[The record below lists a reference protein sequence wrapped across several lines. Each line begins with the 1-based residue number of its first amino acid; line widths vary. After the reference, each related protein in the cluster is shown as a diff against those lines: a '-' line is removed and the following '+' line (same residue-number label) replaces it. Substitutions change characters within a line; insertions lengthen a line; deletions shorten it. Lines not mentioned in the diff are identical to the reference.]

1 MKTISWRAIL
11 GVLLILFG
19 SVALLQAL
27 DVITLQGDISAWIR
41 AAIFILG
48 GLIFLYVLLQAP
60 QTNWW
65 AAIPGFTLAG
75 LGVMLALTNIPNF
88 IEKIGVGIFLAS
100 IGASFL
106 VVLLINRSFWWA
118 IIPAGIMVSIALLV
132 GLSFLPGFDSPW
144 LMFFGFAATFGAVA
158 LYTRQ
163 PNERF
168 HWAWIPAL
176 VFVILGGLM
185 GLNQFEMLK
194 FILPLAMLVGG
205 GFFVWR
211 SLKAQ

>member
-27 DVITLQGDISAWIR
+27 DVITLQGDISAWIM

-60 QTNWW
+60 QTN
-65 AAIPGFTLAG
+65 
-75 LGVMLALTNIPNF
+75 
-88 IEKIGVGIFLAS
+88 
-100 IGASFL
+100 
-106 VVLLINRSFWWA
+106 WWA

-163 PNERF
+163 SNERF